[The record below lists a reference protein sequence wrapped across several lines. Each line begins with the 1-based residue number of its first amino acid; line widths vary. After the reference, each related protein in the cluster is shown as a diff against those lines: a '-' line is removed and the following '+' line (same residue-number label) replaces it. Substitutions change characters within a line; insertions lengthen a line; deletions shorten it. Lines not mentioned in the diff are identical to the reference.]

1 MPSTVITASTTTT
14 TTPTDA
20 ATSDKDASVTHLRTP
35 SIPSVLALK
44 DRRAFEH
51 ERQQARKTGDRKS
64 RVYRY
69 ERFNYHGHGLSLAK
83 QKQMRPDELD
93 RLEGIV
99 EPGDINGHWDDEF
112 FVPSKGLSSEVHLG
126 DFLNAKTKVRSVRR
140 KKDSD
145 FEVVP
150 SVRSVIVLDDFSPDV
165 PADEPWEYLS
175 DSDSDSS
182 SSTSTSPPTY
192 AQVLS
197 SDS

>member
-1 MPSTVITASTTTT
+1 MLRRRCAACVGRRVRVVPPVIM
-14 TTPTDA
+14 
-20 ATSDKDASVTHLRTP
+20 
-35 SIPSVLALK
+35 LAWLISG
-44 DRRAFEH
+44 A
-51 ERQQARKTGDRKS
+51 
-64 RVYRY
+64 
-69 ERFNYHGHGLSLAK
+69 L
-83 QKQMRPDELD
+83 
-93 RLEGIV
+93 
-99 EPGDINGHWDDEF
+99 
-112 FVPSKGLSSEVHLG
+112 
-126 DFLNAKTKVRSVRR
+126 
-140 KKDSD
+140 DSD